1 MTKPMATTALVR
13 KLSESGED
21 FEWYPTTEKM
31 LEVIRQDMRKHKELS
46 SDEAL
51 NINVLDCGAGD
62 GRVLDALAGASNKY
76 AIEKSS
82 LLLNQ
87 QANDII
93 PVGTDFYQATLI
105 DKKVDVVFSNP
116 PYSDFEAWAV
126 KIIREANATDI
137 YLIIPQRWESSEA
150 IKDALEARR
159 AETEIVHTDD
169 FLDADRKARAKI
181 HILHIDLAISK
192 YKGRSY
198 RNNNKPNIDP
208 FSLWFN
214 ETFPRADTV
223 AKEDDGKTKQEEL
236 KNKVHQEMVAGK
248 NLIESLVALY
258 QRDMAKLQKN
268 YAAACSLDPEL
279 MKELKIEFRGLSEAI
294 QQRIKGAKHL
304 YWQEFFSNY
313 ESITDRLTTSSRNK
327 MLDTLNR
334 NTAIEFTADNAYAI
348 TLWVIRNANGYYDS
362 QLVGLVERMTRKA
375 NIQLYKSNQRTFR
388 DEEWRYN
395 WREEAPKGLGH
406 YKLEFR
412 IVLECMGGIYTGDF
426 GAWEHPCGLNQRSHE
441 FLSDV
446 LAVAKTLGWN
456 IRDTSRKA
464 DNEWQE
470 RSWESNK
477 KQYFTNVNGDELM
490 EVKAFKN
497 GNLHIKF
504 NQKFMKQLNVEFGR
518 LKGWLKD
525 HHQAAEELNIRPDEA
540 VDFFNTNLQIGSG
553 ASLLLL
559 ESPKPEVATCLEEA
573 EQEND
578 QLSLVSEVG

>member
-1 MTKPMATTALVR
+1 MTKPMGTTALVR

-31 LEVIRQDMRKHKELS
+31 LEVIRRDIRKNKELS

-51 NINVLDCGAGD
+51 NVNILDCGAGD

-116 PYSDFEAWAV
+116 PYSDFEAWTV
-126 KIIREANATDI
+126 KIIREANAMDI

-150 IKDALEARR
+150 IKDALVARE
-159 AETEIVHTDD
+159 AETEILHTDD

-181 HILHIDLAISK
+181 HILHIDLAICHFK
-192 YKGRSY
+192 KHSY
-198 RNNNKPNIDP
+198 RNSAKPNVDP

-214 ETFPRADTV
+214 KTFPRADSV
-223 AKEDDGKTKQEEL
+223 AKEDDGKTKQEKL
-236 KNKVHQEMVAGK
+236 KNKVHREMIAGK

-268 YAAACSLDPEL
+268 YAAACALDPDL
-279 MKELKIEFRGLSEAI
+279 LKELKIEFRGLSEAI

-313 ESITDRLTTSSRNK
+313 ESITDRLTTSSRK
-327 MLDTLNR
+327 KILDTLNR
-334 NTAIEFTADNAYAI
+334 NTAIEFTAENAYAI
-348 TLWVIRNANGYYDS
+348 TLWVIRNANHYYDI

-375 NIQLYKSNQRTFR
+375 NIQLYKSNQRTFK
-388 DEEWRYN
+388 DEDWRYN
-395 WREEAPKGLGH
+395 WQEKAPKGLDC
-406 YKLEFR
+406 YKLEYR
-412 IVLECMGGIYTGDF
+412 IVLEHMGGIYTGEF
-426 GAWEHPCGLNQRSHE
+426 GTWEHPCGLDRRSHE
-441 FLSDV
+441 FLGDV

-456 IRDTSRKA
+456 IQDTTKIA
-464 DNEWQE
+464 HEWEE

-477 KQYFTNVNGDELM
+477 KQCFTCVNGDELM

-504 NQKFMKQLNVEFGR
+504 SQKFMKQLNVEFGR

-525 HHQAAEELNIRPDEA
+525 HHQAAEELNIKPEEA
-540 VDFFNTNLQIGSG
+540 ADFFNTNLQIGSD

-559 ESPKPEVATCLEEA
+559 ESPKPEIATCLEE
-573 EQEND
+573 EKQEND
-578 QLSLVSEVG
+578 QFSLVPEAG